1 MVTTMVDNKQFKGI
15 IDSQRRKLESYES
28 EIDRLESIISNL
40 TEELN
45 EADSKFLELRKAYK
59 ALKKSIEK

>member
-1 MVTTMVDNKQFKGI
+1 MVDNKQFKGI
-15 IDSQRRKLESYES
+15 IDSQRRKLEAYES

>member
-1 MVTTMVDNKQFKGI
+1 MIETTQLKGI
-15 IDSQRRKLESYES
+15 IDSQRRKLEAYES
-28 EIDRLESIISNL
+28 EIDRLESMISNL
-40 TEELN
+40 IEELN